1 MTDEEGLTGPI
12 RGGWVGGWGWG
23 EEREAEVTE
32 RKGAMTT
39 IRTTMASSE
48 GGRPQRG
55 WRGGGGRKRQDGGG
69 KGGKQKS

>member
-1 MTDEEGLTGPI
+1 MTDEEELTGPI

-32 RKGAMTT
+32 RKRA
-39 IRTTMASSE
+39 IRTAMASSE
-48 GGRPQRG
+48 GGRL
-55 WRGGGGRKRQDGGG
+55 RGGGGGVRKREDGGG